1 MQPRTPKLLE
11 DIRDAAA
18 FVVDVTRDMGESEYR
33 ESRVVRQSVER
44 NFKIIGEAMRRLT
57 QHDPETA
64 Q

>member
-18 FVVDVTRDMGESEYR
+18 FVVDVTRDMAESEYR